1 MSSLSTHTPVHPAAG
16 AEITADAEASTA
28 VSSADLSFAE
38 GLRYVTTQD
47 APATP
52 WEAGH
57 TPSLTELREHFGP
70 IFDRIALGASEREA
84 HRVLPFVE
92 IAELNRAGFT
102 VLHPIEG
109 VAGAPLRVGHSD
121 GSVEDGHFPAL
132 IAPWLQ

>member
-47 APATP
+47 APVTP

-57 TPSLTELREHFGP
+57 TPSPVSYTHLT
-70 IFDRIALGASEREA
+70 
-84 HRVLPFVE
+84 LPT
-92 IAELNRAGFT
+92 I
-102 VLHPIEG
+102 
-109 VAGAPLRVGHSD
+109 LRV
-121 GSVEDGHFPAL
+121 
-132 IAPWLQ
+132 